1 MLCPSDH
8 SVMGGHAV
16 SYFRRHR
23 GKTRRRAEDRNW
35 TRLTQPGHP
44 RVPATVGERTLL
56 AVSCVH
62 LAYNK
67 GQKVLHRRHSLPR
80 TSFENDQ

>member
-35 TRLTQPGHP
+35 TRLTQSG
-44 RVPATVGERTLL
+44 RRTTLL
-56 AVSCVH
+56 KFNFFQVGYSRDVLKPSKF
-62 LAYNK
+62 LA
-67 GQKVLHRRHSLPR
+67 
-80 TSFENDQ
+80 